1 MSGKRTGLILSIL
14 CVIGL
19 FLLVPIYVEVQ
30 ERQQGIEPI
39 LFGGDLVPLREGSP
53 LEILEEEHDI
63 HPDILLG
70 AIIVVGIGVIVLP
83 LIGFWYD
90 EQTKD
95 ESKVVIKI
103 QKQDLNTSSE
113 LTKPKKIIISFIIA
127 IIPVIVF
134 LIGWYSIIGNIPN
147 ADPSGLQRAEELTLQ
162 IVVSGFLFIPTFRGV
177 YSYLNRT
184 R

>member
-1 MSGKRTGLILSIL
+1 MSWIRTGFILSIL

-30 ERQQGIEPI
+30 ERQQGMDPI
-39 LFGGDLVPLREGSP
+39 LFGGDLVPLGETP

-95 ESKVVIKI
+95 DSKVVIKI
-103 QKQDLNTSSE
+103 QKQDLTTASG
-113 LTKPKKIIISFIIA
+113 LTNPTKIIISFIIA
-127 IIPVIVF
+127 IVPVIAF
-134 LIGWYSIIGNIPN
+134 LIVWYMIILSTPD
-147 ADPSGLQRAEELTLQ
+147 AKFSESQELEYLTLQ
-162 IVVSGFLFIPTFRGV
+162 IAVSGMLFISTFWGV
-177 YSYLNRT
+177 YSFLSRT
-184 R
+184 